1 MPVPWRRCLRSSQR
15 LRCPPMQALLSD
27 GPLEGRKIGVDTNEH
42 DLPPAK
48 IEVDVE
54 DGSVY
59 AYGFADVDHDGGVAV
74 YKFRDR
80 WEH

>member
-1 MPVPWRRCLRSSQR
+1 
-15 LRCPPMQALLSD
+15 MQALLSD

-42 DLPPAK
+42 ELPPAK

-59 AYGFADVDHDGGVAV
+59 AYAFDDVDHDGGVAV
-74 YKFRDR
+74 YTFSES
-80 WEH
+80 WQH